1 MTTIVTGLVALALLA
16 TLGVLLAGLLTFARG
31 GSPARSNM
39 WMRYRIVAQAVALVL
54 FLVLLALLR

>member
-1 MTTIVTGLVALALLA
+1 MTTILIGLVALALLA

-31 GSPARSNM
+31 GTPARSNM

-54 FLVLLALLR
+54 FLLLLAMLR